1 MVIPCSNSEDDI
13 GIQGNI
19 NNKETNES
27 INNSNTGRVK
37 TKAWPKR
44 TCLVTGDSMLGH
56 TLCWHILMKLECPEN
71 LKVRPGAKT
80 EGMFHYLVP
89 LLEKVPDYVILYV
102 GTNDAIN
109 YEASDIVKKILMIK
123 EFIKF
128 WVPNCKV
135 ISSRLIKGH
144 DNDNA
149 SIMHGR
155 SNCTIAKTNYWYDR
169 KWKYWK

>member
-1 MVIPCSNSEDDI
+1 MKV
-13 GIQGNI
+13 
-19 NNKETNES
+19 S
-27 INNSNTGRVK
+27 ITAIRAELKQKHDRS
-37 TKAWPKR
+37 
-44 TCLVTGDSMLGH
+44 GH
-56 TLCWHILMKLECPEN
+56 VYLRETLCWDILFVGTYWWNSNVQKI
-71 LKVRPGAKT
+71 KVRPFPGAKT
-80 EGMFHYLVP
+80 EGMFHYLVA

-102 GTNDAIN
+102 GTNDAID
-109 YEASDIVKKILMIK
+109 YEASDIVKKILLIK

-155 SNCTIAKTNYWYDR
+155 SKCTIAKTNYWYDR